1 PVRYSSYIDWLN
13 KVDKEASLDY
23 WKGCLEDYNN
33 IAQVPFSSQV
43 SNENIDEQS
52 KEKLSVKIE
61 GDLYEKVNTLCNDL
75 GITQNT
81 FIQGVWGYLLSKY
94 NNTQDV
100 VFGSVVSGRPAELSG
115 VED

>member
-1 PVRYSSYIDWLN
+1 
-13 KVDKEASLDY
+13 
-23 WKGCLEDYNN
+23 
-33 IAQVPFSSQV
+33 V
-43 SNENIDEQS
+43 SKYTERRNT
-52 KEKLSVKIE
+52 LKIE

-81 FIQGVWGYLLSKY
+81 FIQGVWGYLLSRY